1 MKQPAITYSRAQQK
15 LREEFNKAYGIAL
28 EEISFSSKQSLD
40 PIFSFDAMNI
50 LANTLADIPTIDV
63 DFGLFDPVR
72 GLAKSRCEIE
82 LAGGHKRKIFGVAIL
97 GEVLHDGTTIRGMK
111 QAIDTSRSRCL
122 RTGLRA
128 IGFDAVKAHELAKQG
143 KRIDLLGSEARE
155 RKARLAEIHILAGPK
170 GLNLDRA
177 EYEKLLAENFD
188 GRTTSKDLD
197 AGELAEWCGMLR
209 AWARGM
215 ERAA

>member
-1 MKQPAITYSRAQQK
+1 MTQPAYSRAQQK
-15 LREEFNKAYGIAL
+15 LRTEFNRTYNIAL
-28 EEISFSSKQSLD
+28 EEISFSNRQSVD

-50 LANTLADIPTIDV
+50 LANTLADIPAIDV
-63 DFGLFDPVR
+63 DLGNFDPVR
-72 GLAKSRCEIE
+72 GLAKSVCEIE
-82 LAGGHKRKIFGVAIL
+82 LPGNRKRRIYGVAFVGETLYDGRKIG
-97 GEVLHDGTTIRGMK
+97 GMK
-111 QAIDTSRSRCL
+111 DAIDLSRSRCL

-155 RKARLAEIHILAGPK
+155 RQNRLAEIHILAGPK
-170 GLNLDRA
+170 GLNLSR
-177 EYEKLLAENFD
+177 ENYEALMAENFD
-188 GRTTSKDLD
+188 GRNTCNDLD
-197 AGELAEWCGMLR
+197 ACELAEWCGMLR